1 MKLDRIKDGEMILR
15 NIIEGMNSIQAQIG
29 EWFMPA
35 EQIQAKFDLLL
46 HLMNNLN
53 LEHSTQKII
62 SYAQTLLKD
71 KDLREVTNE

>member
-35 EQIQAKFDLLL
+35 EHIQAKFDLLL

-53 LEHSTQKII
+53 LEHSTQKIV